1 MANYLSLESWA
12 SRLGYIVE
20 RTDCGWAWHAFDEPA
35 TETCAGAREVVEKIL
50 DRIRSEYGG
59 EE

>member
-1 MANYLSLESWA
+1 MATYNSLESWA

-35 TETCAGAREVVEKIL
+35 TETCGGAHEVVEKIL
-50 DRIRSEYGG
+50 DSIRSEYGG